1 PNKLLVDG
9 STIYGSLG
17 WGGRLGAGQIFKLN
31 VDGTG
36 FTELHAFA
44 NGFHLP
50 RNPTEKLVL
59 SGTTLY
65 GITDDTLNA
74 TGDGILFKPGT
85 AGPGFSVVHP
95 CGGGAA
101 GLAAAYGLT
110 LDGTSL
116 YGVTKR
122 GGDQDTGVLYRIDT
136 TTGAFTVLRSF
147 AADEG
152 ADSAPIV

>member
-1 PNKLLVDG
+1 KTPAPPVEEVGTAKAAVSSTNLHSFGSPHVPGLGVAVSGGFVYGTMSIGPQDPTPIKGAIYKGGIDGIGFQMLKTWGGENPHPNKLLVDG

-65 GITDDTLNA
+65 GITD
-74 TGDGILFKPGT
+74 
-85 AGPGFSVVHP
+85 
-95 CGGGAA
+95 
-101 GLAAAYGLT
+101 
-110 LDGTSL
+110 
-116 YGVTKR
+116 
-122 GGDQDTGVLYRIDT
+122 
-136 TTGAFTVLRSF
+136 
-147 AADEG
+147 
-152 ADSAPIV
+152 